1 MLLLSP
7 FSLGGEGTPAAATSN
22 KADESLPGLGQSCFL
37 SLRLDD
43 SSEQA
48 QLDIKRA
55 EDDGLMEMKNVELGG
70 LSNLFSFLYLLK
82 E

>member
-1 MLLLSP
+1 MLLLAP

-22 KADESLPGLGQSCFL
+22 KVDESLPGLGQSCFL
-37 SLRLDD
+37 SLRLDN

-55 EDDGLMEMKNVELGG
+55 EDGGLMEIKNVELGG
-70 LSNLFSFLYLLK
+70 LNNLFSFLYLL
-82 E
+82 EE

>member
-1 MLLLSP
+1 M
-7 FSLGGEGTPAAATSN
+7 
-22 KADESLPGLGQSCFL
+22 
-37 SLRLDD
+37 
-43 SSEQA
+43 
-48 QLDIKRA
+48 DIKRA